1 MSVRALDGSYRL
13 YDFFIGKRRAAAD
26 PVPGEQ
32 KLHDDI
38 WIDRMPKKVASERGY
53 GRIAPPL
60 LHAVTDKL
68 APIGNRMS
76 SRASAGKSGLKPV
89 KLDTAWQLVS
99 KSHRRFCRGEF
110 SRFHGFVTK
119 K

>member
-1 MSVRALDGSYRL
+1 MLAVHALDGSYRF

-68 APIGNRMS
+68 APISNWMP
-76 SRASAGKSGLKPV
+76 SRAFAAEPG
-89 KLDTAWQLVS
+89 
-99 KSHRRFCRGEF
+99 
-110 SRFHGFVTK
+110 
-119 K
+119 